1 MSSQVASD
9 LLMLNS
15 EIIYVLDALD
25 SKEMFY
31 DANFLGLYMILFLRN
46 LLKL

>member
-1 MSSQVASD
+1 
-9 LLMLNS
+9 MLNS
-15 EIIYVLDALD
+15 ETTYVLDALD

-31 DANFLGLYMILFLRN
+31 DPNVLYMIFLLGN

>member
-1 MSSQVASD
+1 MASN

-15 EIIYVLDALD
+15 EIIYILDALD

-31 DANFLGLYMILFLRN
+31 DVNFLGLYMILFLCN